1 MKRTPSH
8 VRKRLLFFMGLPL
21 LLGSWASLAFSQ
33 RFILEI
39 AWPAVREE
47 RVLRAE
53 LTGYVDYAASVRYR
67 FIPFVW

>member
-1 MKRTPSH
+1 LKRTPSH

-33 RFILEI
+33 LFILGI

-53 LTGYVDYAASVRYR
+53 LTGYGDYAASVRYR

>member
-1 MKRTPSH
+1 MYASGYCSSWVSRCYSLLGES
-8 VRKRLLFFMGLPL
+8 RLLQL
-21 LLGSWASLAFSQ
+21 
-33 RFILEI
+33 FILGI

-53 LTGYVDYAASVRYR
+53 LTGYGDYAASVRYR

>member
-1 MKRTPSH
+1 MDAIPMYASGYCSSWVSRCYSAPGRVSPS
-8 VRKRLLFFMGLPL
+8 P
-21 LLGSWASLAFSQ
+21 SSC
-33 RFILEI
+33 FILGI

-53 LTGYVDYAASVRYR
+53 LTGYGDYAASVRYR

>member
-1 MKRTPSH
+1 LKRTPSH

-21 LLGSWASLAFSQ
+21 LLGSWASLASSQ
-33 RFILEI
+33 LFILGI

-53 LTGYVDYAASVRYR
+53 LTGYGDYTTSVCYR